1 MLTFPD
7 LSEDRFTYRFS
18 LNYEP
23 NEDLLFFANYS
34 TGYKSGGYN
43 SGGGSP
49 ALSTF
54 DPSGNLVS
62 TQRVFDRETVN
73 NYELGAR
80 TSWLDGALTAN
91 LTFYRMDISGYQ
103 DRAFDGTSFTIRNA
117 GNLRQQGFELD
128 VIVEP
133 VNNLTVTGSLAYL
146 DSAFTDYPQRGRACP
161 ACGGDPGPERQAD
174 HLLARILRPDR
185 RRLDQ

>member
-1 MLTFPD
+1 M
-7 LSEDRFTYRFS
+7 
-18 LNYEP
+18 
-23 NEDLLFFANYS
+23 FFANYS

-54 DPSGNLVS
+54 DPTGNLIS
-62 TQRVFDRETVN
+62 TQRVFDQETVN

-80 TSWLDGALTAN
+80 TNWLDRALTAN
-91 LTFYRMDISGYQ
+91 LTLYRMDIAGYQ

-128 VIVEP
+128 LIVEP
-133 VNNLTVTGSLAYL
+133 VRQPDRSPARSPISTPRSPIIRTPPGLPGLGGTQDLRGKPVTFSPEF
-146 DSAFTDYPQRGRACP
+146 SGRA
-161 ACGGDPGPERQAD
+161 
-174 HLLARILRPDR
+174 R